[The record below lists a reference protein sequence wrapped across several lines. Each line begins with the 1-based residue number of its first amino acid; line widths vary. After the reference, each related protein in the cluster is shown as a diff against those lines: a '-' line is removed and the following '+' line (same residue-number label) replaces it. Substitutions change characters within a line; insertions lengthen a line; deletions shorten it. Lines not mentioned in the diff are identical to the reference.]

1 MSFRRSITKKRA
13 TDAWLAGDRRGV
25 WRLTPNPSSACAY
38 GCDRCRDMTTTD
50 AMHGT
55 VAASVVCCIS
65 GILGVAQRNAIDTLL
80 GLAPDAS
87 VGRDRRV

>member
-1 MSFRRSITKKRA
+1 
-13 TDAWLAGDRRGV
+13 V
-25 WRLTPNPSSACAY
+25 
-38 GCDRCRDMTTTD
+38 TTTD

-65 GILGVAQRNAIDTLL
+65 GVLGVGQRNAIDTLL

-87 VGRDRRV
+87 DGLARKQPLCAASVGHDRRV